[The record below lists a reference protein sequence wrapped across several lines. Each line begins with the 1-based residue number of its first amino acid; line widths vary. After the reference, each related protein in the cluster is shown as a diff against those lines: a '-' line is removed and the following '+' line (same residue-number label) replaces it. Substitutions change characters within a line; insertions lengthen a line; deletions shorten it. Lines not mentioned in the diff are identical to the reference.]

1 MSSKSNT
8 SLIPLDVLFG
18 NPERVSPKISP
29 DGTRM
34 AYIAPFNK
42 VLNIWMRSITSQ
54 NDKPITH
61 DMDRGIRTYLWSY
74 DNKRILYL
82 QDKGGNENFHLY
94 STDLESLESTD
105 LTPFENIQVRIVEH
119 VKQFPNKI
127 LLSIN
132 KDDPRIH
139 DVYKL
144 NFDTGILELV
154 CKNPGNIVD
163 WEADYNLQIR
173 AATCARSDGGFD
185 LLVRD
190 NEESEW
196 TTKVTW
202 DAEDA
207 LTSQPLSFTKDGMG
221 IYLIDSRNSNTGRLI
236 KLDISSN
243 KVDIIAEDPVYDV
256 SAVMINPDNY
266 EIQAV
271 SFNRARNDWLVLDSS
286 VKLDFQ
292 NINNLDNGD
301 FSVYSRDTA
310 DNTWMVGFTKDTG
323 PISFYSYNRQRQKGK
338 FLFEH
343 QPKLGQYTLANMQPV
358 SFKARDGLTIH
369 GYLTFPT
376 KVKASNLPMVL
387 NVHGGPWAR
396 DSWGFDP
403 SGQWLA
409 NRGYLCFQVNFRGS
423 TGYGKKFVNAGDRE
437 WGGKM
442 HNDLVDAINWAIK
455 EGYADPSRLAI
466 FGGSYGGYAAL
477 VGATFTPDLFQ
488 CAVDIVGPS
497 NLITLIKSVP
507 PYWEPMI
514 ATFHKRVGHPDKD
527 VDFLKSRSPLFR
539 VDDIKI
545 PILIAQGANDPRVK
559 QAESKQIVEAMRKKG
574 LPYKYLL
581 FPDEGH
587 GFAKPENRLKFF
599 GAAEKFLA
607 KNL

>member
-29 DGTRM
+29 DGTKM

-42 VLNIWMRSITSQ
+42 VLNVWMRSINSQ
-54 NDKPITH
+54 DDKPVTR
-61 DMDRGIRTYLWSY
+61 DMDRGIRTYLWGY

-82 QDKGGNENFHLY
+82 QDRGGNENFHLY
-94 STDLESLESTD
+94 STDLESLKSTD
-105 LTPFENIQVRIVEH
+105 LTPFENIQVRILEH
-119 VKQFPNKI
+119 VNQFPNEI

-144 NFDTGILELV
+144 TFDTGILELV
-154 CKNPGNIVD
+154 CKNPGNVVG

-173 AATCARSDGGFD
+173 AATCARPDGGFD

-190 NEESEW
+190 NDKSEW
-196 TTKVTW
+196 SLKITW

-221 IYLIDSRNSNTGRLI
+221 LYLIDSRNSNSGRLI
-236 KLDISSN
+236 KLDILSDN
-243 KVDIIAEDPVYDV
+243 FEVIAEDPVYDV
-256 SAVMINPDNY
+256 SGVMINPDNY

-271 SFNRARNDWLVLDSS
+271 SFNRTRNDWLILDSS
-286 VKLDFQ
+286 IKLDFQ
-292 NINNLDNGD
+292 HISNLDDGD
-301 FSVYSRDTA
+301 FSVYNRDKA
-310 DNTWMVGFTKDTG
+310 DKTWMVGFTKDTG
-323 PISFYSYNRQRQKGK
+323 PISFYSYSRQSQTGA
-338 FLFEH
+338 FLFHH
-343 QPKLGQYTLANMQPV
+343 QPKLARYTLANMQPA
-358 SFKARDGLTIH
+358 SFKSRDGLTIH
-369 GYLTFPT
+369 GYLTFPPKET
-376 KVKASNLPMVL
+376 RSNLPMVL

-423 TGYGKKFVNAGDRE
+423 TGYGKAFVNAGDRE

-442 HNDLVDAINWAIK
+442 HNDLVDAIDWAVK
-455 EGYADPSRLAI
+455 EGYADPSRVAI

-477 VGATFTPDLFQ
+477 VGATVTPDLFQ

-514 ATFHKRVGHPDKD
+514 ATFHKRVGHPEKD
-527 VDFLKSRSPLFR
+527 VDFLKSRSPLFK
-539 VDDIKI
+539 VDEIKI

-559 QAESKQIVEAMRKKG
+559 QAESEQIVKAMKKKG
-574 LPYKYLL
+574 LPYEYLV
-581 FPDEGH
+581 FADEGH

-599 GAAEKFLA
+599 QAAEKFLA
-607 KNL
+607 QYL

>member
-1 MSSKSNT
+1 
-8 SLIPLDVLFG
+8 
-18 NPERVSPKISP
+18 
-29 DGTRM
+29 M

-42 VLNIWMRSITSQ
+42 VLNVWMRSISSQ
-54 NDKPITH
+54 DDKPVTK
-61 DMDRGIRTYLWSY
+61 DADRGVRTYLWSY
-74 DNKRILYL
+74 DNNRILYL
-82 QDKGGNENFHLY
+82 QDSGGNENFHLY
-94 STDLESLESTD
+94 STDLESLNSTD
-105 LTPFENIQVRIVEH
+105 LTPFENIQVRILEH
-119 VKQFPNKI
+119 VKQFPNEI

-132 KDDPRIH
+132 KNDPRIH

-144 NFDTGILELV
+144 TFDTGILELV
-154 CKNPGNIVD
+154 CKNPGNVVG

-190 NEESEW
+190 TEESEW
-196 TTKVTW
+196 RPMITW

-207 LTSQPLSFTKDGMG
+207 LTTHPLSFTKDGFG
-221 IYLIDSRNSNTGRLI
+221 LYLIDSRNSNTGRLI
-236 KLDISSN
+236 KLDILSN
-243 KVDIIAEDPVYDV
+243 NFEVIAEDPVYDV
-256 SAVMINPDNY
+256 SRVMINPNNY

-271 SFNRARNDWLVLDSS
+271 SFNRARNDWLVLDPSI
-286 VKLDFQ
+286 KLDFQ
-292 NINNLDNGD
+292 YINNLDNGD
-301 FSVYSRDTA
+301 FSIYSRDIA
-310 DNTWMVGFTKDTG
+310 DKTWMVGFTKDTG
-323 PISFYSYNRQRQKGK
+323 PVSFYTYNRQSQKGE

-343 QPKLGQYTLANMQPV
+343 QPKLTQYRLANMQPV
-358 SFKARDGLTIH
+358 SFKARDGLTIN
-369 GYLTFPT
+369 GYLTFPPKET
-376 KVKASNLPMVL
+376 KLKLPMVL

-423 TGYGKKFVNAGDRE
+423 TGYGKAFVNAGDRE

-442 HNDLVDAINWAIK
+442 HDDLVDAIDWAIK
-455 EGYADPSRLAI
+455 EGYADQSRIAI

-477 VGATFTPDLFQ
+477 VGATFTPNLFQ

-514 ATFHKRVGHPDKD
+514 ATFHKRVGHPEKD
-527 VDFLKSRSPLFR
+527 AHFLKSRSPLFK
-539 VDDIKI
+539 VDRIKI

-559 QAESKQIVEAMRKKG
+559 QAESEQIVEAMKKKG
-574 LPYKYLL
+574 LPYKYLV

-599 GAAEKFLA
+599 QAAEEFLA
-607 KNL
+607 QYL